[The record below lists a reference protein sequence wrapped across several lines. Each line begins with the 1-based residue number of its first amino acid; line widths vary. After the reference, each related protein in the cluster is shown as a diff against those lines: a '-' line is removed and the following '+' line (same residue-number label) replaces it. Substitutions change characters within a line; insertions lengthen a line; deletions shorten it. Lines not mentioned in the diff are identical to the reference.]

1 MADTYLD
8 RSPITNI
15 RDHIAGSIVNIAPER
30 QAEVADL
37 LRQHQVQLVLDDR
50 PGFVFT
56 AGPSAAGNQIRASV
70 QGLEFLW
77 TLSFAYYVLYQEW
90 KRNPGMTELDPST
103 SPRTRN
109 AVALLQWALENNVL
123 GRRVEWPDS
132 LPHPAVAQV
141 SARLGS
147 EPGDPEVATE
157 LFLCAS
163 AWILHHELA
172 HLRLQHPLVT
182 TNSVAEEREA
192 DQGAT
197 GWILDSNP
205 GEPRTLKRGLGV
217 AVAVVALAVLQ
228 LENPTL
234 SNAGVPQ
241 THPGVADRL
250 FHALDHPAFGEDHQV
265 FDFVVHS
272 LKLHFDHVGI
282 KAEGEYDTAR
292 DCFHDYCMTLHRLD
306 R

>member
-1 MADTYLD
+1 MDAEYAPVHAIDGNAWSHSWAESWEFVSPVPRKGDIAAPSPPLGQTLASD
-8 RSPITNI
+8 R
-15 RDHIAGSIVNIAPER
+15 
-30 QAEVADL
+30 
-37 LRQHQVQLVLDDR
+37 
-50 PGFVFT
+50 
-56 AGPSAAGNQIRASV
+56 
-70 QGLEFLW
+70 
-77 TLSFAYYVLYQEW
+77 
-90 KRNPGMTELDPST
+90 
-103 SPRTRN
+103 
-109 AVALLQWALENNVL
+109 
-123 GRRVEWPDS
+123 RRVEWPDS
-132 LPHPAVAQV
+132 LPHPAVAEV
-141 SARLGS
+141 SARTGS
-147 EPGDPEVATE
+147 EPSNEEVATE

-192 DQGAT
+192 DQAAT
-197 GWILDSNP
+197 GWILDSYP
-205 GEPRTLKRGLGV
+205 GEPRTLKRGLGI

-228 LENPTL
+228 LESPAL
-234 SNAGVPQ
+234 SNTGVPQ

-282 KAEGEYDTAR
+282 EADGEYDNAR

>member
-1 MADTYLD
+1 MTDSYLD
-8 RSPITNI
+8 RSPITHI
-15 RDHIAGSIVNIAPER
+15 RHHVASSIVNIAPER
-30 QAEVADL
+30 EAEVADL
-37 LRQHQVQLVLDDR
+37 LKHHQVQLVLDDR
-50 PGFVFT
+50 PRFVFT
-56 AGPSAAGNQIRASV
+56 AGPAAAGNQIRASV

-90 KRNPGMTELDPST
+90 KRNPGLTELDPSAST
-103 SPRTRN
+103 RTRD
-109 AVALLQWALENNVL
+109 AVALLQWALGNNVQ
-123 GRRVEWPDS
+123 GNRAEWPDN
-132 LPHPAVAQV
+132 LPHPAVAEGF
-141 SARLGS
+141 ARTGR
-147 EPGDPEVATE
+147 EPSDEEVATE

-192 DQGAT
+192 DQAAT
-197 GWILDSNP
+197 GWILDSYP
-205 GEPRTLKRGLGV
+205 GEPRTLKRGLGI

-228 LENPTL
+228 LESPVL

-250 FHALDHPAFGEDHQV
+250 FNALDHPALGEDHQV

-282 KAEGEYDTAR
+282 EAEGEYDTAR
-292 DCFHDYCMTLHRLD
+292 DCFQDYCMTLHRLA